1 MGSVVSPNALGPA
14 PLMRSKSRR
23 VARSFK
29 KGLGSGK
36 RTPSPSENNYSR
48 GAEPRLEGGGCQKG
62 PQWRRTNSKSQ
73 EVLPSQ
79 ASVRNP
85 GAQAHEGRKGAGPRR
100 SNARVPARSWAANA
114 ALASAAASAVSWL
127 LSGWGAGINLSPPHS
142 VQSQALSHAGA
153 GRAER
158 GGAEGAAR
166 APVGFSKQRCAV
178 AAGRARAADE
188 PGAAQSP
195 QAPAGGVEAE
205 ARRGTGC
212 SRPR

>member
-1 MGSVVSPNALGPA
+1 M
-14 PLMRSKSRR
+14 
-23 VARSFK
+23 
-29 KGLGSGK
+29 
-36 RTPSPSENNYSR
+36 
-48 GAEPRLEGGGCQKG
+48 
-62 PQWRRTNSKSQ
+62 
-73 EVLPSQ
+73 
-79 ASVRNP
+79 
-85 GAQAHEGRKGAGPRR
+85 
-100 SNARVPARSWAANA
+100 NARVPAKSWAANA
-114 ALASAAASAVSWL
+114 ASASAAASAVSWL
-127 LSGWGAGINLSPPHS
+127 LSGWGAGINLSPPYS